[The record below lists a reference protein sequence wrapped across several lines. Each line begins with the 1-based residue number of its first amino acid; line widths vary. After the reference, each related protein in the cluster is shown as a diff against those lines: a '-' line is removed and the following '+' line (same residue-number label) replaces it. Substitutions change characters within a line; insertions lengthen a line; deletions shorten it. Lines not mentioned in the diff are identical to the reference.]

1 MMMQVFYHTSGMVAG
16 FADLAERTRRSVVH
30 LHGAGRG
37 SGTGVVWQPGGIVLT
52 NDHVVA
58 GAGGVLRAQTLDGRD
73 LPVTVKA
80 RSQDLDLAVLHIPA
94 DDLPHLAA
102 GDSTRLRVGELVF
115 AIGHPW
121 GQPWVVTAG
130 IVSGLGEAETRSG
143 QRIAFIRSDVRL
155 APGNSGGPLL
165 DARGTVIGINAMV
178 FGGDLSVAI
187 ASHIVEQWL
196 NSAQGRRVRLGVG
209 VQPLPLPAGVLN
221 GRSSGLLVISIEPGG
236 AAERAG
242 LMVGDLLLHAD
253 AVSLERPEDLR
264 MALQRAADATVRL
277 RLLRAGDMHMIDAPL
292 DGAFQEP

>member
-1 MMMQVFYHTSGMVAG
+1 MMTHVFYHTSGIAAG
-16 FADLAERTRRSVVH
+16 FADLAERTQRSVVH
-30 LHGAGRG
+30 LHGAGSG

-73 LPVTVKA
+73 VPVTVMA
-80 RSQDLDLAVLHIPA
+80 RSQDLDLAVLRISA
-94 DDLPHLAA
+94 SDLPHVGI

-165 DARGTVIGINAMV
+165 DARGHVIGINAMV

-209 VQPLPLPAGVLN
+209 VQPLPLPAGLLN
-221 GRSSGLLVISIEPGG
+221 GRAHGLLVVSIEPGG
-236 AAERAG
+236 LAEQAG

-264 MALQRAADATVRL
+264 TALQRTADATVRL
-277 RLLRAGDMHMIDAPL
+277 RLLRAGDIRIIDAPL
-292 DGAFQEP
+292 DGALQGQ

>member
-1 MMMQVFYHTSGMVAG
+1 MMTQVSYHSSLIAG
-16 FADLAERTRRSVVH
+16 FADLAEQTRRSVVH

-37 SGTGVVWQPGGIVLT
+37 SGTGVVWQPGGVVLT

-58 GAGGVLRAQTLDGRD
+58 GAGGALRAQTLDGRD

-80 RSQDLDLAVLHIPA
+80 RSQNLDLAVLHIPA
-94 DDLPHLAA
+94 NDLPPVPV

-165 DARGTVIGINAMV
+165 NARGRVIGINAMV

-196 NSAQGRRVRLGVG
+196 NSVQGQRMRLGVG
-209 VQPLPLPAGVLN
+209 VQPSPLPAGLLN
-221 GRSSGLLVISIEPGG
+221 GRSHGLLVVRIEPGSP
-236 AAERAG
+236 AERAG
-242 LMVGDLLLHAD
+242 VMVGDLLLHAD
-253 AVSLERPEDLR
+253 TVSLERPEDLR
-264 MALQRAADATVRL
+264 TALQRAAGAAVRL
-277 RLLRAGDMHMIDAPL
+277 RLLRAGNIRVIDAPL
-292 DGAFQEP
+292 NRAPQEQ

>member
-1 MMMQVFYHTSGMVAG
+1 MMMHVFYHTSGIAAG
-16 FADLAERTRRSVVH
+16 FADLAERTRQSVVH
-30 LHGAGRG
+30 LRGAGRG
-37 SGTGVVWQPGGIVLT
+37 SGTGVIWQPGGIVLT

-73 LPVTVKA
+73 LPATVMA
-80 RSQDLDLAVLHIPA
+80 RSQDLDLAVLRIAA
-94 DDLPHLAA
+94 DDLPHVGT
-102 GDSTRLRVGELVF
+102 GDSAQLRVGELVF

-130 IVSGLGEAETRSG
+130 IVSGLGEAETRNG

-165 DARGTVIGINAMV
+165 DARGRVIGINAMV

-187 ASHIVEQWL
+187 ASHIVEHWL
-196 NSAQGRRVRLGVG
+196 NSVQGRRVRLGVG
-209 VQPLPLPAGVLN
+209 VQSLPLPEGVLN
-221 GRSSGLLVISIEPGG
+221 ERSSGLLVVSIEPGSS
-236 AAERAG
+236 AEQAG

-264 MALQRAADATVRL
+264 TALQRAANATIRL
-277 RLLRAGDMHMIDAPL
+277 RLLRAGEIRVIDASL
-292 DGAFQEP
+292 DGASQEP

>member
-1 MMMQVFYHTSGMVAG
+1 MMMHVFYHTSGIAAG
-16 FADLAERTRRSVVH
+16 FAELAERTRQSVVH
-30 LHGAGRG
+30 LHGASRG
-37 SGTGVVWQPGGIVLT
+37 SGTGVIWQPGGVVLT

-58 GAGGVLRAQTLDGRD
+58 GAGDVLRAQTIDGRD
-73 LPVTVKA
+73 LPVTVMA
-80 RSQDLDLAVLHIPA
+80 RNQDLDLAVLRVPA
-94 DDLPHLAA
+94 VDLPPVAV

-130 IVSGLGEAETRSG
+130 IVSGLGEAETRNG

-165 DARGTVIGINAMV
+165 DARGKVIGINAMV

-209 VQPLPLPAGVLN
+209 VQPLPLPAEVLN
-221 GRSSGLLVISIEPGG
+221 GRTYGLLVVSIEPGSPQQNG
-236 AAERAG
+236 QG
-242 LMVGDLLLHAD
+242 
-253 AVSLERPEDLR
+253 
-264 MALQRAADATVRL
+264 
-277 RLLRAGDMHMIDAPL
+277 
-292 DGAFQEP
+292 